1 MDKKESTSLKW
12 KTITSVIWKF
22 VEKVAAQAIH
32 FVVSIILARLLA
44 PEDYGIIA
52 LVSVFITI
60 CNKLVISGFATSL
73 IQKKDADNLDFSTV
87 FFFSC
92 GMAVVLY
99 IALWFTAPFIAGF
112 YSEYKSELLIQVIS
126 P

>member
-1 MDKKESTSLKW
+1 MEKKETTSLKW

-22 VEKVAAQAIH
+22 TEKIAAQAIH

-87 FFFSC
+87 FYFSC
-92 GMAVVLY
+92 AMAAVLY
-99 IALWFTAPFIAGF
+99 VALWFGAPLIAGF
-112 YSEYKSELLIQVIS
+112 YSEF
-126 P
+126 